1 MDISRLQQLAGLLN
15 EEDTSGDAEMEQ
27 YINGLLDSIL
37 DKVSELEKVMGGDME
52 DIFELIRQHKERS
65 SRPVSDEEL
74 PF

>member
-15 EEDTSGDAEMEQ
+15 EEDTSSDVEMEQ
-27 YINGLLDSIL
+27 YINGLLDSTLKNI
-37 DKVSELEKVMGGDME
+37 SELENVMGGGME